1 MESIL
6 TGRLQADRILA
17 SADQREILAAIRWAA
32 QQENDDQAAG
42 FLERVCAAAIRG
54 ALLKPV

>member
-6 TGRLQADRILA
+6 SGRLEADRILA

-32 QQENDDQAAG
+32 GQENDDRAAG

-54 ALLKPV
+54 TLSKPV